1 MIVDLDEMKQYLR
14 VDFEDDDE
22 FLINALFSAE
32 SLCAD
37 IARLSIEELEEQS
50 VAKISIM
57 YAVAYLYEHRED
69 ADYHALTIS
78 LRSLL
83 FGIREEGF

>member
-37 IARLSIEELEEQS
+37 IARLSIEKLEEQS
-50 VAKISIM
+50 VAKIAIM

-69 ADYHALTIS
+69 ADHHALTIS

-83 FGIREEGF
+83 FGIREEEF

>member
-37 IARLSIEELEEQS
+37 IARLSVEKLGEQS
-50 VAKISIM
+50 VAKIAIM

-69 ADYHALTIS
+69 ADHHALTIS